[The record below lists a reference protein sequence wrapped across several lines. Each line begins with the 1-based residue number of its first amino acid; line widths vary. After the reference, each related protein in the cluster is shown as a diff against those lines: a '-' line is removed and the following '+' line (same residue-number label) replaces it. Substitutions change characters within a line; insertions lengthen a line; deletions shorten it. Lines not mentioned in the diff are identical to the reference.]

1 MPEDTYKPLLM
12 GYLDSELTEIEVLRM
27 EQHLENCAECRIEL
41 EEFRRLKEVTQNMRV
56 VTPDARSWEEYWS
69 HVYNRLE
76 RRIGWIVMSLGAIL
90 VTSYG
95 IYSLIAKLLLRSDI
109 PIVVRIGIVALVVG
123 FCTLLISVI
132 RERIFMARMDK
143 YERIKR

>member
-41 EEFRRLKEVTQNMRV
+41 EEFRKLKEVTQNMRV

-76 RRIGWIVMSLGAIL
+76 RRIGWVVTSLGAIL

-95 IYSLIAKLLLRSDI
+95 IYSLIAKFLLRSDI

>member
-1 MPEDTYKPLLM
+1 MPEDTYKSLLM
-12 GYLDSELTEIEVLRM
+12 GYLDSELTAIEVLRM
-27 EQHLENCAECRIEL
+27 EQHLEGCSECRTEL
-41 EEFRRLKEVTQNMRV
+41 EEFRKLKEVTQNMRV

-76 RRIGWIVMSLGAIL
+76 RRIGWIFMSVGAIL

-95 IYSLIAKLLLRSDI
+95 VYGLVAKFLLRSDI
-109 PIVVRIGIVALVVG
+109 PLVVRLGIVALVVG
-123 FCTLLISVI
+123 FCTLLISVL

>member
-41 EEFRRLKEVTQNMRV
+41 EEFRRLKEVTQNMRI

-109 PIVVRIGIVALVVG
+109 PIVVRIGIAALVVG

>member
-12 GYLDSELTEIEVLRM
+12 GYLDAELTEIEVLRM
-27 EQHLENCAECRIEL
+27 EQHLEQCPECRREL
-41 EEFRRLKEVTQNMRV
+41 GEFRKLKEVTQDMRV

-76 RRIGWIVMSLGAIL
+76 RRIGWILMSLGAIL
-90 VTSYG
+90 VASYG
-95 IYSLIAKLLLRSDI
+95 VYSLVARFLLRSDI
-109 PIVVRIGIVALVVG
+109 PLVVRLGIVALVAG
-123 FCTLLISVI
+123 FCTLLISVL

>member
-41 EEFRRLKEVTQNMRV
+41 EEFRRLKEVTQNMRI